1 MNTIAQIEQNSMRMD
16 IPPFKAGDT
25 LKVHVK
31 IREGEKQRIQIFQG
45 FVLSRQGE
53 SSRETFTVRKVS
65 GGIGVERTFPMHSP
79 MVDKI
84 ELVNRGRIRR
94 AKLYYM
100 RKLRGKAARIR
111 SIN

>member
-1 MNTIAQIEQNSMRMD
+1 MDTIAQIEQNSLRMD
-16 IPPFKAGDT
+16 IPQFKAGDT

-45 FVLSRQGE
+45 FVLRRQGE

-65 GGIGVERTFPMHSP
+65 GGIGVERTFPVHSP

-84 ELVNRGRIRR
+84 ELVNRGRVRR

-111 SIN
+111 TIH

>member
-1 MNTIAQIEQNSMRMD
+1 MDTIAQIEQNSMRMD
-16 IPPFKAGDT
+16 VPEFKAGDT

-45 FVLSRQGE
+45 FVLRRQGE
-53 SSRETFTVRKVS
+53 SNRETFTVRKVS
-65 GGIGVERTFPMHSP
+65 GGIGVERTFPVHSP

-84 ELVNRGRIRR
+84 ELVNRGRVRR

-100 RKLRGKAARIR
+100 RELRGKAARIR
-111 SIN
+111 SIH

>member
-1 MNTIAQIEQNSMRMD
+1 MNVIEQIEKNSMRMD

-25 LKVHVK
+25 LRVHVK
-31 IREGEKQRIQIFQG
+31 IREGEKQRIQVFQG
-45 FVLSRQGE
+45 FVLRRQGE

-65 GGIGVERTFPMHSP
+65 GGIGVERTFPLHSP
-79 MVDKI
+79 MVDRI
-84 ELVNRGRIRR
+84 ELVNQGRVRR

-111 SIN
+111 SVN